1 MQGQRFLKTNAR
13 LQINQLRSQIICIK
27 MARSHYHFTR
37 DETTKI
43 LAQSEIIG
51 SSFWGPLFTFPV
63 MHRDC
68 ESNILLFKSTVK
80 AALPHPYLP
89 NELSTPIYKI
99 IYFNG
104 RKCHGDVSEVKKTG
118 GYLMS
123 RKSRSESRDFG
134 T

>member
-13 LQINQLRSQIICIK
+13 LQINQSRSQIICIK
-27 MARSHYHFTR
+27 MARSYYYFTR

-43 LAQSEIIG
+43 LAQFEVIG

-63 MHRDC
+63 MHRNC
-68 ESNILLFKSTVK
+68 ESNQMYILLFKSTVK

-89 NELSTPIYKI
+89 NELSTTIYKI

-104 RKCHGDVSEVKKTG
+104 RKCHGDVSEVKETG
-118 GYLMS
+118 GY
-123 RKSRSESRDFG
+123 F
-134 T
+134 